1 MLTVC
6 STVPRMCGTV
16 FSFQSLVAYCVL
28 TVRAVCSSWGRRLA
42 SKLFHENL
50 LLSLS
55 MNEGEKKNKKREK
68 KKKIRSREIIVK
80 TFFTFF

>member
-1 MLTVC
+1 
-6 STVPRMCGTV
+6 
-16 FSFQSLVAYCVL
+16 
-28 TVRAVCSSWGRRLA
+28 
-42 SKLFHENL
+42 
-50 LLSLS
+50 